1 LLFFIRG
8 ETNTKLL
15 EEKQF
20 FLFVE
25 KNYPNYWQYLME
37 IYSGNEFEYLFYKNL
52 MKGYKEKYKQKF
64 FDQEFADLKNEV

>member
-1 LLFFIRG
+1 M
-8 ETNTKLL
+8 
-15 EEKQF
+15 
-20 FLFVE
+20 FVE

-52 MKGYKEKYKQKF
+52 MKGYKEKYKQKV